1 MNNRQVC
8 YEASVLQ
15 SQPDSCHWL
24 SIEVGGVLT
33 LYNQS
38 ILVSVITI
46 TYKPHLGHAPNV
58 LMHNKDNVIEIDN

>member
-1 MNNRQVC
+1 M
-8 YEASVLQ
+8 LQ

-33 LYNQS
+33 LHNQS

-46 TYKPHLGHAPNV
+46 TYKPHLGHVPNV
-58 LMHNKDNVIEIDN
+58 LMHNKAR